1 MYRDGSARRFN
12 ENLTLHGDINSIPST
27 ERMSQAT
34 WTTLMNHD
42 TTIPSVLR
50 SQYDDLKPIKPIK
63 STTAHSVLKII
74 LAGVVLLLVVLL
86 FKR

>member
-1 MYRDGSARRFN
+1 
-12 ENLTLHGDINSIPST
+12 
-27 ERMSQAT
+27 
-34 WTTLMNHD
+34 MNYD

-50 SQYDDLKPIKPIK
+50 SQYDDLKLIKPIE

>member
-1 MYRDGSARRFN
+1 
-12 ENLTLHGDINSIPST
+12 
-27 ERMSQAT
+27 
-34 WTTLMNHD
+34 MNHDNNDNLD

-50 SQYDDLKPIKPIK
+50 SQYDDLKPIK
-63 STTAHSVLKII
+63 STKPTAAHSVLKII